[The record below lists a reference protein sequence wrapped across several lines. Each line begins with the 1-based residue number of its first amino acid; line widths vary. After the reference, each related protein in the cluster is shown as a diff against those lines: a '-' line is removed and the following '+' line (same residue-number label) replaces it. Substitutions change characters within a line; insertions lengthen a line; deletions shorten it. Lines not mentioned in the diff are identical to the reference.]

1 MPAAIFGDR
10 FFGKREKAW
19 HNIGTVLDEELTATE
34 AVRIADIAF
43 PIAKWPVWA
52 QSPEDDTLIETP
64 NYAVVSVEEAISC
77 TDLEEQSVK
86 EVNAKIKNFFNKT
99 GSA

>member
-1 MPAAIFGDR
+1 MPAQGDILLAS
-10 FFGKREKAW
+10 GIQALQD
-19 HNIGTVLDEELTATE
+19 IQEELFRLNKNLE
-34 AVRIADIAF
+34 RIAD
-43 PIAKWPVWA
+43 
-52 QSPEDDTLIETP
+52 
-64 NYAVVSVEEAISC
+64 AVVSVEEAISC